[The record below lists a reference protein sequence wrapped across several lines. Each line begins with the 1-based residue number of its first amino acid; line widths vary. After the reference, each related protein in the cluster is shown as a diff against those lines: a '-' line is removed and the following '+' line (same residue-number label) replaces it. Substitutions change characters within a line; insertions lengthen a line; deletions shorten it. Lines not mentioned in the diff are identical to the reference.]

1 MNSKSRFTKV
11 RILTLIALGVIT
23 LSLTHAFAD
32 NWPQW
37 GHDQTHTGTVNV
49 AGQNLNTIL
58 ANIVYDPF
66 VEQEKAPGNGDGDLL
81 VHYQTP
87 LVDGNNVYMEFKTG
101 TYTSITTW
109 ETQTWNE
116 KKLSWSGGNLVEQW
130 NFESDWKPV
139 PYNPAGLFWEPV
151 FHATLAGSFVYVPG
165 AGGTVFKVSKSNGS
179 LVTRYNPFDMEE
191 GGHEGEVVSNIFL
204 TGPITADSAG
214 NVYYNTLKL
223 SKTNPW
229 GADVINAWLVKV
241 SAGGTIS
248 KAKFKTIT
256 TPASGPND
264 PCEVGFSTP
273 PPWPPS
279 PTAVAPTIPC
289 GNVRPGINVA
299 PAVGPDGTIYTIAR
313 NHFVTRYGYVV
324 AVNSNLTPKWT
335 ASMHGVLNDGCNVQI
350 PPNGTPGGCSVGAT
364 TGVAPDTNSLPSGRV
379 LDDSTSSPVV
389 APDGSVVYGSYTRYN
404 YAQGHMLRFS
414 STGQFLASFIFGWDV
429 TPAIYSHGGTY
440 SIVTKDNHYGGV
452 GSYCNVES
460 VCPSDRTASNP
471 GYPEEYF
478 VTQLSPALTVEWK
491 FKNTNTFACTRQ
503 PNGSVTC
510 DDGTAHP
517 NGFEWCVNAP
527 AIDSNGVVYANSEDG
542 NLFAINQGGTLKQKI
557 FQQLALGAAY
567 TPASIGGDGK
577 LYSQNDGHLYV
588 VGN

>member
-1 MNSKSRFTKV
+1 MKPRRRYTRFH
-11 RILTLIALGVIT
+11 ALALLVALASMSLLATTVI
-23 LSLTHAFAD
+23 SQQGSG
-32 NWPQW
+32 WPQW
-37 GHDQTHTGTVNV
+37 GHDPQHTGTVSV
-49 AGQNLNTIL
+49 AGQNLNQIL

-66 VEQEKAPGNGDGDLL
+66 VDQEKAPENGDGDLL

-87 LVDGNNVYMEFKTG
+87 LVDGNNVYMEFKSG

-116 KKLSWSGGNLVEQW
+116 KKLTWVGNNLVEQW
-130 NFESDWKPV
+130 SFQSDWKPV
-139 PYNPAGLFWEPV
+139 PFNPLGLPSWEPV
-151 FHATLAGSFVYVPG
+151 FHATLAGDSVYVPG
-165 AGGTVFKVSKSNGS
+165 AGGTVFKVRKSDGS
-179 LVTRYNPFDMEE
+179 LVARYNPFDT
-191 GGHEGEVVSNIFL
+191 EVVSNMFL

-223 SKTNPW
+223 NKSNPW
-229 GADVINAWLVKV
+229 GSDVINAWLVKV
-241 SAGGTIS
+241 SASGVIS
-248 KAKFKTIT
+248 SASFKNIMTGEMG
-256 TPASGPND
+256 AND
-264 PCEVGFSTP
+264 PCEVGFPTA

-279 PTAVAPTIPC
+279 PTAVAPTTNC
-289 GNVRPGINVA
+289 GDVRPGINVA

-324 AVNSNLTPKWT
+324 AVNSDLTPKWT

-379 LDDSTSSPVV
+379 LDDSSSSPVV
-389 APDGSVVYGSYTRYN
+389 APDGSIIYGAYTRYN
-404 YAQGHMLRFS
+404 YAQGHLLRYS
-414 STGQFLASFIFGWDV
+414 STGQFLGSYIFGWDD
-429 TPAIYSHGGTY
+429 TPAIYSHGATY

-452 GSYCNVES
+452 GSYCGVES
-460 VCPSDRTASNP
+460 VCPSDRNASNP

-478 VTQLSPALTVEWK
+478 ITQLSPSMGVEWK
-491 FKNTNTFACTRQ
+491 FKNTNQLSCTRN
-503 PNGSVTC
+503 PNNTITC
-510 DDGTAHP
+510 VNDHP
-517 NGFEWCVNAP
+517 FSFEWCVNAP
-527 AIDSNGVVYANSEDG
+527 AIDSAGVVYANSEDG

-557 FQQLALGAAY
+557 FQQLAIGAAY